1 MALET
6 SIKLTYSDL
15 EKALQ
20 IAQELESFLKGLEKG
35 HNLKINSSGLS
46 SVTRD
51 LSKVEQMASRAE
63 SSFGRLGGVMKTVGG
78 SMQNLGNVFGGKM
91 INTVKTMATAFGTMG
106 LYSSAQG
113 TIQRYDTMRIFP
125 KMMQHLGYGA
135 DEARAAIVKL
145 EDAVIG
151 LPTGLDEIVESARQ
165 LIPLTGDLNRGVN
178 LAIAANNA
186 FLAGG
191 SDAQSVRYGQRQ
203 IKDLL
208 AKGTLR
214 SQEWDSLFTALGSGL
229 GVIAEE
235 MGYSSKAN
243 KGLSTVNDDLK
254 YAESRLKSLR
264 NTQKRLQ
271 KEGGTAKAI
280 EKNTK
285 AIQTWEAEYQKLL
298 GQQDKSLGSF
308 RNALKT
314 NQIGALDF
322 LEALEKVG
330 TGEGELAKRA
340 DDYKD
345 TISAAARNIKN
356 ALQKMGAAGLE
367 ALDNVLTEKTG
378 KGIPGTI
385 REVSDAIKQNLI
397 PALEG
402 WVSDHSND
410 IIAFFD
416 RLKNYDWGDLIS
428 RIGNGLAKYY
438 DIMTTFF
445 TKMNPKFIAFM
456 SVWGGPV
463 GRMLS
468 TAGGGITALGGIAG
482 TLIRHFGLGSK
493 GKAVTAAAT
502 AAADT
507 AGAIG
512 RIGFNFKS
520 AFKGLGLAAGITG
533 EVALI
538 GGVIAEYAKIFEM
551 ISNLKMGDNFDK
563 NIKAVGEFAGRAA
576 VIATGITTIFGALS
590 TIPGFAGFAATGE
603 LLSAGLIGLI
613 GEIGG
618 VFAQYV
624 KVIDDIANM
633 DVPSESRLKDIGKT
647 VKALNTDLLGNV
659 QKVPDNKVRSLEN
672 MAEMVEYTADI
683 AAAMKKVKDVGQI
696 GDMSQRISKLI
707 KGTDEILRSG
717 YGKTAKKKSKTV
729 KNTMKNLADA
739 TESFASISTTLVGM
753 RKNVDALTKGGQ
765 ATVIDNLSS
774 RMDAILGKVGDA
786 MHQMEFRSAEYEK
799 ATKNIGTIS
808 KGVESVATIASTLV
822 QARKNIS
829 SLVSKRH
836 NGTYKTDIGEQL
848 TGLVGSMLPVIAKF
862 QWKTKEHERAVDNI
876 ERFSSVAESMAT
888 IATSLVDARKNI
900 SSIIGKDDHGH
911 YSANQDDL
919 IMKTQGM
926 LNSMNVIS
934 GIISKMDIDTSG
946 DAEDKMTALKGVI
959 GGLPEIITSLQSI
972 QKPISDLGV
981 EGDKWQMGDNLKGI
995 INGLKSAFDGLSS
1008 ADYTDLAANA
1018 QSLQQAVSQL
1028 SSIMSSLKA
1037 VQTQIG
1043 SLGIEGGKWA
1053 AGDQL
1058 GIAIR
1063 TITGM
1068 FGTEAFAGVNAGNLL
1083 TGVATNLASIV
1094 SQLAALAS
1102 NASSAAKGLESAS
1115 KGLDKLGKSASNHK
1129 GAIQDAA
1136 TAAGKLK
1143 SGVTGIGGQATL
1155 AAAGITILGTSASNQ
1170 VGNLSAAAGAAS
1182 ALAAAINSIPTSK
1195 TVNVT
1200 VSKSI
1205 AAGGSGIG
1213 WARQNIEGFA
1223 SGGAVHGRGGI
1234 DNIRSWLTNGEF
1246 VMRKSAHQAFG
1257 TAFMNRINNLDV
1269 EGALKALS
1277 IRAGVGVGRR
1287 ATVTNNYTRDNHA
1300 NVTFNVNKAT
1310 QGYSQRRASRWARAL
1325 S

>member
-51 LSKVEQMASRAE
+51 LSKVEQMASRVE
-63 SSFGRLGGVMKTVGG
+63 SSFGRLGGAMKTVGG
-78 SMQNLGNVFGGKM
+78 TMQNLGNVFGGKM
-91 INTVKTMATAFGTMG
+91 INTVKTMATAFATMG

-113 TIQRYDTMRIFP
+113 TVQRYDTMRIFP

-229 GVIAEE
+229 GVIAEQ

-280 EKNTK
+280 AKNTK

-402 WVSDHSND
+402 WVSDHSGD

-416 RLKNYDWGDLIS
+416 RLKNYNWGDLIS

-456 SVWGGPV
+456 SVWSGPV
-463 GRMLS
+463 GRALS
-468 TAGGGITALGGIAG
+468 TGGGLVGGIGMMIGGLMRTLGKIGRAG
-482 TLIRHFGLGSK
+482 D
-493 GKAVTAAAT
+493 AT
-502 AAADT
+502 AAV
-507 AGAIG
+507 AGASAVG
-512 RIGFNFKS
+512 KVGTS
-520 AFKGLGLAAGITG
+520 LGTAFKGLGLAAGITG

-538 GGVIAEYAKIFEM
+538 GGVIAEYAKVFEM
-551 ISNLKMGDNFDK
+551 ISNLKMGGNFKK
-563 NIKAVGEFAGRAA
+563 NINAIGEFVGRAS
-576 VIATGITTIFGALS
+576 VIATGMTAIFSAIS
-590 TIPGFAGFAATGE
+590 TIPGAAGFAATGE

-624 KVIDDIANM
+624 KVIDDIAKM
-633 DVPSESRLKDIGKT
+633 DVPSPARLKDIGET

-659 QKVPDNKVRSLEN
+659 QKVPDNKVHSLEN

-717 YGKTAKKKSKTV
+717 YDKTDKKKSKTI
-729 KNTMKNLADA
+729 KNTMQNLADA
-739 TESFASISTTLVGM
+739 TESFAAISTTLVGM

-774 RMDAILGKVGDA
+774 RMDVILGKVGEA

-808 KGVESVATIASTLV
+808 KGVESIATIASTLV
-822 QARKNIS
+822 QARKNI
-829 SLVSKRH
+829 
-836 NGTYKTDIGEQL
+836 E
-848 TGLVGSMLPVIAKF
+848 
-862 QWKTKEHERAVDNI
+862 
-876 ERFSSVAESMAT
+876 
-888 IATSLVDARKNI
+888 SLVDTKDRGAYTTDLGQRISAIIDSVALPMSKYQFKTGEYERAMENVGRFDKMIGHVKTIVESLVKARKNI
-900 SSIIGKDDHGH
+900 DQVVGTDDHGH
-911 YSANQDDL
+911 YTANQDDMTNKVRGL
-919 IMKTQGM
+919 LDSVK
-926 LNSMNVIS
+926 VIADLTAQ
-934 GIISKMDIDTSG
+934 MDIDTSG
-946 DAEDKMTALKGVI
+946 DAKDKITALKDVI
-959 GGLPEIITSLQSI
+959 GGLPEIVTSLQSI

-995 INGLKSAFDGLSS
+995 ISGLRSAFDGLSS

-1028 SSIMSSLKA
+1028 SSIMTSLKA

-1102 NASSAAKGLESAS
+1102 NASSAAKGLDAAS

-1143 SGVTGIGGQATL
+1143 SGVSGIGGQATL

-1234 DNIRSWLTNGEF
+1234 DNIRAWLSNGEF

-1269 EGALKALS
+1269 DGALKALS

-1287 ATVTNNYTRDNHA
+1287 ANVTNNYTRDNHA
-1300 NVTFNVNKAT
+1300 NVTFNVNRAT